1 METARAGQEDPLS
14 PQLNDELYK
23 ELRMLV
29 LRGLTPEQLRA
40 HYRLNGAPEA
50 FVTLVFEA
58 ATLLAGQREEA
69 LEEKSFWNFF
79 RSAK

>member
-1 METARAGQEDPLS
+1 MTTARAGQEDPLS

-23 ELRMLV
+23 EIRMLV
-29 LRGLTPEQLRA
+29 LRGLTPEQLRS

-58 ATLLAGQREEA
+58 ATVLVTQKEMTTDS
-69 LEEKSFWNFF
+69 KSFWGYF
-79 RSAK
+79 RRAK